1 MAKKWY
7 NLFVSTGP
15 AAEGKEPAGET
26 PPATA
31 AQTVA
36 DIAARLGAQPATL
49 KPVADPTSFD
59 EIYAAAQIAVPA
71 HGYTIF
77 KIAEMLQSEHIR
89 NLPSGVKKSTI
100 LVALEAAKVSLENV
114 IADAVQRDR
123 ALDTFESVQQ
133 RALDDLEKEKTAEN
147 QSIQVELDR
156 IVAEKRASMQKNEA
170 EIAAAK
176 EKFRGWKLQKQQE
189 EQRIADTVAYF
200 ATENPITT
208 GPAPAAPP
216 PRPKGQG

>member
-1 MAKKWY
+1 MSKKWY

-15 AAEGKEPAGET
+15 TAAGQAPAAET
-26 PPATA
+26 PPSA

-36 DIAARLGAQPATL
+36 EIAARLGAPPAAL
-49 KPVADPTSFD
+49 KPVADPTSFA

-77 KIAEMLQSEHIR
+77 KIADMLQSEHIR
-89 NLPSGVKKSTI
+89 SLPSGVKKSTI
-100 LVALEAAKVSLENV
+100 LVALEAAGVKLEDV

-123 ALDTFESVQQ
+123 ALDTFEAVQQ
-133 RALDDLEKEKTAEN
+133 RSLDDFEKAKAAEN
-147 QSIQVELDR
+147 QALQAEMDR
-156 IVAEKRASMQKNEA
+156 IVAEKRAAMQKNET
-170 EIAAAK
+170 EIAAAR
-176 EKFRGWKLQKQQE
+176 EKLRSWTLQKAQE
-189 EQRIADTVAYF
+189 EQRISDTVAYF

-216 PRPKGQG
+216 PKPKGQG

>member
-1 MAKKWY
+1 MTKKWY

-15 AAEGKEPAGET
+15 AAEGKEPGAT
-26 PPATA
+26 APPASA

-36 DIAARLGAQPATL
+36 DIAARLGTQPATL

-77 KIAEMLQSEHIR
+77 KIADMLQSEHIR

-100 LVALEAAKVSLENV
+100 LVALEAAGVKLEDV

-133 RALDDLEKEKTAEN
+133 RALDDLEKAKAADN
-147 QSIQVELDR
+147 QALQAELDR
-156 IVAEKRASMQKNEA
+156 IAAEKRAAMQKNEA
-170 EIAAAK
+170 EMAAARDK
-176 EKFRGWKLQKQQE
+176 YRGWKLQKQQE
-189 EQRIADTVAYF
+189 EQRISDTVAYF

-208 GPAPAAPP
+208 GPAPGAPP
-216 PRPKGQG
+216 LPAKKQG